1 MAIKSL
7 LTGLIL
13 LLPIAGAASSNGLTV
28 VTDTGTVTGFIN
40 STTPQV
46 HQFPSV
52 PYALPPTGSRRFMP
66 PQPLTP
72 DSHRQINATQF
83 PPSCPQFKTRVDGIF
98 QHLEP
103 GSVIPNIEQ
112 NSTAGAVAHSSDEDC
127 LNLAIWAPVKNSTE
141 KGLPVIFF
149 VPGGGFI
156 TGGLNEDVQ
165 KPHHWVQR
173 SQRHIVVSINYRMS
187 IFGWPNA
194 PGLEKPNVGMLDMRL
209 ALEWVRDNIAAFG
222 GDPERIILWG
232 QSAGAV
238 MVDMYSYSHHDDM
251 IAAGVHIDSGSTIT
265 VAASNKSPDLS
276 RSNFTYVAEHVG
288 CSGLSTLPKAQLHCM
303 QQVPWK
309 SIANFVGQY
318 LDKQAIVDPTMP
330 ILPFTPVPDNI
341 TVYTNYTQRF
351 LEGKY
356 FTLPT
361 ILSTCANEGSA
372 VYPAGPVL
380 EAYFQNGT
388 WPSQTFIN
396 TITLQNFVCPT
407 AETTRNRISIGAPTY
422 RYQYAANITS
432 VPAFPFLGAH
442 HGADLPSITGSWRD
456 VVGVPPERKFAG
468 SVEEAMQDALV
479 AFAEGLE
486 EGMERAGWPE
496 AGTGKML
503 RFGGG
508 NEAVQTVDIAE
519 VDGACEKGRSGTYRW
534 SY

>member
-1 MAIKSL
+1 MVFKSL
-7 LTGLIL
+7 LTGLAIL
-13 LLPIAGAASSNGLTV
+13 LSIAGALASDDLTV
-28 VTDTGTVTGFIN
+28 VTETGTVNGFIN

-46 HQFPSV
+46 RQFRTV
-52 PYALPPTGSRRFMP
+52 PYALPPKGSRRFMP
-66 PQPLTP
+66 PQPLP
-72 DSHRQINATQF
+72 SDSNRQINATLF

-98 QHLEP
+98 QNLEP
-103 GSVIPNIEQ
+103 GSVIPNIGQ
-112 NSTAGAVAHSSDEDC
+112 NSTAGEVANSSDEDC
-127 LNLAIWAPVKNSTE
+127 LNLAIWTPVSDGTE
-141 KGLPVIFF
+141 KGLPVVFF

-156 TGGLNEDVQ
+156 TGGLDEDVQ

-173 SQRHIVVSINYRMS
+173 SQGHIVVSINYRMS

-194 PGLEKPNVGMLDMRL
+194 LGLESPNVGMLDMRL

-222 GDPERIILWG
+222 GDPDRIILWG

-238 MVDMYSYSHHDDM
+238 MLDMYSYSHHDDM
-251 IAAGVHIDSGSTIT
+251 IAAGIHIDSGSTIT

-288 CSGLSTLPKAQLHCM
+288 CSGLSELPKDQLHCM
-303 QQVPWK
+303 QRLPWET
-309 SIANFVGQY
+309 IADFVGQY
-318 LDKQAIVDPTMP
+318 LDKQAIVDSTMP
-330 ILPFTPVPDNI
+330 ILPFTPVPDNK
-341 TVYTNYTQRF
+341 TVFANYTQRF
-351 LEGKY
+351 LEKKY
-356 FTLPT
+356 SSIPT
-361 ILSTCANEGSA
+361 ILSNCANEGSA

-388 WPSQTFIN
+388 WPDQTYIN

-407 AETTRNRISIGAPTY
+407 ADTTRNRINMGAPTY
-422 RYQYAANITS
+422 RYQYAANITT

-456 VVGVPPERKFAG
+456 VVGVPLERKFAG
-468 SVEEAMQDALV
+468 AVEEAMQDALV

-486 EGMERAGWPE
+486 DGMERVGWPE
-496 AGTGKML
+496 AGTGEML

-508 NEAVQTVDIAE
+508 DEAVQTVDIDEA
-519 VDGACEKGRSGTYRW
+519 DGACSGGRSGTYRW